1 MNSLGFE
8 LHIAGEQTI
17 EALHTGE
24 SGICSSHVI
33 FWPRKQFERVQLA
46 ARSEFLP
53 AELASR
59 G

>member
-33 FWPRKQFERVQLA
+33 FWPRNFVGISFPVEGA
-46 ARSEFLP
+46 AGANFYPPS
-53 AELASR
+53 
-59 G
+59 